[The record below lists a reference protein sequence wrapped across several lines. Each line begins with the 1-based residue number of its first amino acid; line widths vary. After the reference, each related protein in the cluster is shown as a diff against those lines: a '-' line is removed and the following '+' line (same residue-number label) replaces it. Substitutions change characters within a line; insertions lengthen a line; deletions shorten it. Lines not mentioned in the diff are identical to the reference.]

1 MTGVGEIILSPE
13 QRTIR
18 TMFAVALANVEA
30 WQIGPCPPEFER
42 QPVPREVVR
51 WDGRWLRVKP

>member
-1 MTGVGEIILSPE
+1 MTGVGEIIIAPE
-13 QRTIR
+13 VAEIR
-18 TMFAVALANVEA
+18 ANLARYLAVVEL
-30 WQIGPCPPEFER
+30 WEPRPMPPEFER